1 MRSLIRLVLLAVFA
15 AALPITAS
23 AQAPPRDLAT
33 ATLEELMAIVVTSA
47 GRKSQ
52 AAEDVPAAVYVI
64 TRQDIRRSGLV
75 TLPEI
80 LRLAPGVQVAQLT
93 ASRWAISIRGFND
106 LFSNKLLVLVDGRSV
121 YTRTFSGVFW
131 DMQDVMAA
139 DIERI
144 EVIRGPGGA
153 VWGANAVNGVINVI
167 TRASGDTQGLA
178 FDASAGT
185 QALGRAGV
193 RYGGRA
199 GEASYRV
206 FSQWSGYG
214 DGSQV
219 AAMPFDD
226 RWRSLTN
233 GVRADWS
240 RGGDAVLAQ
249 SHFTANTTRP
259 GWLVLTGPTPG
270 AAPVTDG
277 VATANE
283 VSALGRWTRTR
294 DTGGVL
300 QLQAFHTFTRRDEPI
315 ASYRERTSD
324 VDAQYETTLGNRHG
338 LVFGGGYRY
347 VGVSVDNSF
356 TLSFN
361 PRPARTFSTFLQD
374 EIALRPD
381 LALTLGSKLEHD
393 TLGGWGLLPS
403 ARVIWEI
410 SPSRHLWGAVSRTRR
425 TPAMTER
432 DSRVNVGVA
441 EGPGMP
447 IVFGITGNPDYR
459 SEELVQTEAG
469 FRTSIGPDATVDAT
483 VFSGAY
489 DGLATMEPLAPVVS
503 LTPQPYL
510 QVGSTLTNLLSAR
523 SSGVELS
530 GQWNPVAPWQLEA
543 SYSFL
548 HVTARVDP
556 TSLDPA
562 RAASDGNAP
571 SHQWQLR
578 STASFGPGMQAGAS
592 VARVGALDQ
601 LRIPA
606 YTRVDA
612 RFEVR
617 LSGHLTAAAVGQ
629 NLTGGA
635 HREYASDI
643 LYLSSGVPRSVRL
656 DLRWELG
663 GR

>member
-1 MRSLIRLVLLAVFA
+1 MKSLIRLVLLAGA
-15 AALPITAS
+15 AALPITAL
-23 AQAPPRDLAT
+23 AQAPATDLTT
-33 ATLEELMAIVVTSA
+33 ATLEELMAIRVTSA
-47 GRKSQ
+47 SRKSQ

-80 LRLAPGVQVAQLT
+80 LRLAPGVQVAQVN
-93 ASRWAISIRGFND
+93 ASRWAISIRGFNY
-106 LFSNKLLVLVDGRSV
+106 LYSNKLLVLVDGRSV

-131 DMQDVMAA
+131 DMQDVMVA

-167 TRASGDTQGLA
+167 TRASRDTQGLA
-178 FDASAGT
+178 LDASVGT
-185 QALGRAGV
+185 LALGRAGV
-193 RYGGRA
+193 RYGGRLGA
-199 GEASYRV
+199 ASYRV

-214 DGSQV
+214 DASQV
-219 AAMPFDD
+219 AATPFDD

-240 RGGDAVLAQ
+240 RGGDAILAQ

-259 GWLVLTGPTPG
+259 GWLVLTSAAPG
-270 AAPVTDG
+270 LAPVTDG
-277 VATANE
+277 IATASE
-283 VSALGRWTRTR
+283 VSVLGRWTRTR

-300 QLQAFHTFTRRDEPI
+300 QVQAFHTSMRRDEII
-315 ASYRERTSD
+315 AALREQTSD
-324 VDAQYETTLGNRHG
+324 VDAQYETALGNRHG

-347 VGVSVDNSF
+347 VGFSVDNTF
-356 TLSFN
+356 TMSLD

-393 TLGGWGLLPS
+393 TFGGWGLLPS
-403 ARVIWEI
+403 ARIMWELT
-410 SPSRHLWGAVSRTRR
+410 PSQHLWGAVSRTRR
-425 TPAMTER
+425 TPALTER
-432 DSRVNVGVA
+432 YSRVNVGVA
-441 EGPGMP
+441 EGPGLP
-447 IVFGITGNPDYR
+447 VAFGYTGNPDYR
-459 SEELVQTEAG
+459 SEVLVQTEAG
-469 FRTSIGPDATVDAT
+469 FRTSIGPDATLDAT

-489 DGLATMEPLAPVVS
+489 DGLPTIEPLPPVVS
-503 LTPQPYL
+503 LTPPPAHL
-510 QVGSTLTNLLSAR
+510 QVGGTFANLLSAR

-556 TSLDPA
+556 TSLDPGK
-562 RAASDGNAP
+562 AATDGSAP
-571 SHQWQLR
+571 SHQWLLR
-578 STASFGPGMQAGAS
+578 STASLRPGVQLGAS

-612 RFEVR
+612 RLEVR
-617 LSGHLTAAAVGQ
+617 LSRHLTAAAVGQ
-629 NLTGGA
+629 NLTGDA
-635 HREYASDI
+635 HREFSSDI
-643 LYLSSGVPRSVRL
+643 LFLSSGVPRSARL
-656 DLRWELG
+656 DLRWEF
-663 GR
+663 